1 MTPRFVLAI
10 DQGTT
15 SSRCLV
21 FDRHARLAGLAQRV
35 HRQHYPRS
43 GWVEQDA
50 LEIWRTVERLLPAAL
65 RDAGIGVDQ
74 VAAVGIANQRETT
87 VVWDRA
93 TGIPV
98 RPAIVWQDIRTEEFV
113 ESLRASPAAQRIT
126 ELSGLPLATYFAAP
140 RLRWLLDHVEGLR
153 ERAERGDVLFGTM
166 ESWLVWNL
174 TGGVHVTDVTNACRT
189 LLMNLTTRQWD
200 EELLRL
206 FDIPRAMLPRIE
218 PSTGD
223 FGTAVTAVPGVRI
236 GAALG
241 DQHAA
246 LFGQTCFAPGET
258 ECTYGTGGFLMMNT
272 GTELIRSRHGLLTT
286 IGYQVGADPVYAL
299 EGPIAVTGSLV
310 GWLRDIAGLI
320 ATAPE
325 IETLADTVDDNGGCY
340 LVPAF
345 SGLYAPHWRSD
356 ARGLLIG
363 LTSYVTKG
371 HLARAA
377 LEATAWQTRDVLE
390 AMNADAGLRAR
401 SLRVAG
407 GMTSNNLLMQ
417 IIADVLDIPVTRPL
431 VTETVSLGAAYAAG
445 LAVGY
450 WPDLQGL
457 RSNWRAAA
465 QWVPHHHRSTRD
477 DEYEHWQR
485 AVQLSIGWSRTSHRS
500 NSSPSG

>member
-1 MTPRFVLAI
+1 MTRRFVLAI

-15 SSRCLV
+15 STRCIV
-21 FDRHARLAGLAQRV
+21 FDRHARLAGLAQRT

-50 LEIWRTVERLLPAAL
+50 LEIWRTVERIVPAAL
-65 RDAGIGVDQ
+65 RDAGIDAGQ
-74 VAAVGIANQRETT
+74 VAALGIANQRETT

-98 RPAIVWQDIRTEEFV
+98 RRAIVWQDLRTEDLV
-113 ESLRASPAAQRIT
+113 EQLRKQPGAHRVP
-126 ELSGLPLATYFAAP
+126 ELTGLPLATYFAAP
-140 RLRWLLDHVEGLR
+140 RLRWLLDTVDGLR
-153 ERAERGDVLFGTM
+153 ARAERGEVLFGTM
-166 ESWLVWNL
+166 ESWLIWNL
-174 TGGVHVTDVTNACRT
+174 TGGRHVTDVTNAGRT
-189 LLMNLTTRQWD
+189 LLMNLATRQWD
-200 EELLRL
+200 PELLRF
-206 FDIPRAMLPRIE
+206 FDIPPAMLPRIE

-223 FGTAVTAVPGVRI
+223 FGVVGAVAPGVRI

-246 LFGQTCFAPGET
+246 LFGQTCFSPGDT

-272 GTELIRSRHGLLTT
+272 GTELVRSQHGLLTT
-286 IGYQVGADPVYAL
+286 IGYQVGPEPVYAL

-310 GWLRDIAGLI
+310 QWLRDIVGLI

-325 IETLADTVDDNGGCY
+325 IETLASTVDDNGGCY

-363 LTSYVTKG
+363 LTAYVTKG

-377 LEATAWQTRDVLE
+377 LEATAWQTRDVLA
-390 AMNADAGLRAR
+390 AMNADAGLHAT

-407 GMTSNNLLMQ
+407 GMATNNLLMQ
-417 IIADVLDIPVTRPL
+417 TIADVLAIPVTRPL

-445 LAVGY
+445 LSVGF

-457 RSNWRAAA
+457 RNNWKIAA
-465 QWVPHHHRSTRD
+465 QWHPHRTRD
-477 DEYEHWQR
+477 EDYALWQR
-485 AVQLSIGWSRTSHRS
+485 AVQLSIGWSRPPVSDPK
-500 NSSPSG
+500 PS

>member
-1 MTPRFVLAI
+1 MTQRYVLAL

-15 SSRCLV
+15 STRCIV
-21 FDRHARLAGLAQRV
+21 FDRHARLAGLAQRT
-35 HRQHYPRS
+35 HRQRYPRS

-50 LEIWRTVERLLPAAL
+50 LEIWRTVEKIVPAAL
-65 RDAGIGVDQ
+65 RDAGITVEQ
-74 VAAVGIANQRETT
+74 VAAIGIANQRETT
-87 VVWDRA
+87 VVWDRV
-93 TGIPV
+93 TGVPV
-98 RPAIVWQDIRTEEFV
+98 RPAIVWQDIRTEELV
-113 ESLRASPAAQRIT
+113 ERFRETPGAHRIT
-126 ELSGLPLATYFAAP
+126 ELSGLPPATYFAAP
-140 RLRWLLDHVEGLR
+140 RLRWLLDHVDGLR
-153 ERAERGDVLFGTM
+153 ARAERGEVLFGTM
-166 ESWLVWNL
+166 ESWLIWNL
-174 TGGVHVTDVTNACRT
+174 TGAHVTDVTNAGRT
-189 LLMNLTTRQWD
+189 LLMNLATRQWD
-200 EELLRL
+200 AELLRF

-223 FGTAVTAVPGVRI
+223 FGTARTVAPGVRI

-272 GTELIRSRHGLLTT
+272 GAELIRSKHGLLTT
-286 IGYQVGADPVYAL
+286 IGYQVGPDPVYAL

-310 GWLRDIAGLI
+310 QWLRDIVGLI

-325 IETLADTVDDNGGCY
+325 IETLASTVDDNGGCY

-371 HLARAA
+371 HLARAV
-377 LEATAWQTRDVLE
+377 LEATAWQTRDVVE
-390 AMNADAGLRAR
+390 AMNADAGLRAT

-407 GMTSNNLLMQ
+407 GMAANNLLMQ
-417 IIADVLDIPVTRPL
+417 IIADVLGVPVMRPL

-457 RSNWRAAA
+457 RRNWRVAA
-465 QWVPHHHRSTRD
+465 QWVPQAERAVRD
-477 DEYEHWQR
+477 EEYERWQR
-485 AVQLSIGWSRTSHRS
+485 AVQLSVGWARPAGGTSAER
-500 NSSPSG
+500 